1 MTKEDKGFLLG
12 KVPPRPMKY
21 NKPLDFKDFEVFVL
35 SETMDF
41 VEVEFSDTLFLTF
54 PVNETIYAVRIT
66 NADLVS
72 QVFVMYDLSEQLS
85 VANVNMSNAFSVAAS
100 VQLVSDSMFE
110 GINEL
115 INEAEK
121 SNAKT
126 EDKLKDVLTHWNTI
140 YTASKQGGGI
150 EKVIA
155 AALCYFYGNFNE
167 STVTFENLAKFVV
180 NSSYK
185 GVFFFS
191 TFQSSRKS
199 ILNRSQI
206 HFLMPLIS
214 QVMK

>member
-1 MTKEDKGFLLG
+1 MTKEDKEYLIG
-12 KVPPRPMKY
+12 KVPPRPTKY

-54 PVNETIYAVRIT
+54 PANETIYAVRIT

-150 EKVIA
+150 GFGGRRITI
-155 AALCYFYGNFNE
+155 C
-167 STVTFENLAKFVV
+167 ENVHEFAK
-180 NSSYK
+180 NA
-185 GVFFFS
+185 
-191 TFQSSRKS
+191 
-199 ILNRSQI
+199 I
-206 HFLMPLIS
+206 
-214 QVMK
+214 